1 MRTQTHSPD
10 ETPDKPAYRILRPR
24 VLPLDQIHSSDLPR
38 DRLNLEGQAG
48 SAAMEELKASL
59 RLRGQRTP
67 VTVCRDT
74 QDRYQLVSG
83 WRRMT
88 ALRQL
93 AQEQGEA
100 APMITARLTGL
111 NEARIELYID
121 MVESNLLHQDLSF
134 GEMAQLAL
142 TAAADPALQEF
153 GVGEMVTRLYGSLH
167 KMKRS
172 YIRSFIYLLQVLG
185 DSVQYPDKISRNQG
199 VAVSRKLKNAP
210 ETAADLRDNLRAC
223 GSDTMQNAVFAQYLL
238 TLRVQPA
245 KITAKERQFKVGN
258 SHITG
263 RVGECVIRADVDFSS
278 LKTEV
283 LSRALRAF
291 ERIVQN
297 G

>member
-1 MRTQTHSPD
+1 MRTQTQSSD
-10 ETPDKPAYRILRPR
+10 EPPVKPAYRILRPR

-38 DRLNLEGQAG
+38 DRLNLKGQAG
-48 SAAMEELKASL
+48 SDEMEELKASL
-59 RLRGQRTP
+59 RSRGQRTP
-67 VTVCRDT
+67 VTVCRDG

-111 NEARIELYID
+111 KEARIELYID

-142 TAAADPALQEF
+142 TAAADPASQEL
-153 GVGEMVTRLYGSLH
+153 GIGEVVNRLYGSLH

-172 YIRSFIYLLQVLG
+172 YIRSFVHLLQVLG
-185 DSVQYPDKISRNQG
+185 DCVPYPEKISRNQG
-199 VAVSRKLKNAP
+199 IAVSRKLKNAP
-210 ETAADLRDNLRAC
+210 ETAEDLRQNLKVC
-223 GSDTMQNAVFAQYLL
+223 DSHVMQDVVFAQYLSSF
-238 TLRVQPA
+238 RDQPTKSA
-245 KITAKERQFKVGN
+245 AKERKFKVGN
-258 SHITG
+258 THITG

-291 ERIVQN
+291 ERIVQT